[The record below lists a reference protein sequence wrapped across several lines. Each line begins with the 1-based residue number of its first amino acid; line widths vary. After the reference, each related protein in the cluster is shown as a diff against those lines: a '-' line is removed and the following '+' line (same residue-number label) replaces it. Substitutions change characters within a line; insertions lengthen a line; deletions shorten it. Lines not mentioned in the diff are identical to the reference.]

1 MRRFKAI
8 SIRKTMKLL
17 KRLMFRLSPGQKI
30 HSSKESPHAEGTT
43 QICSVIGSRR
53 KKWKSKEKTYSSL
66 KMLLNLQCFWCRQF
80 HLKILETLGLHSGT
94 INQWVLHYI
103 LKRPM
108 SFIQWTTPVFQT
120 MWQIWIQC
128 VLQILT
134 MALLSK
140 PISMTI
146 KDYWYRN

>member
-1 MRRFKAI
+1 MKRFKAI
-8 SIRKTMKLL
+8 SIRKTMKSL

-66 KMLLNLQCFWCRQF
+66 KMLLNLLCFWCRQF
-80 HLKILETLGLHSGT
+80 HLKILETLGVHSGT
-94 INQWVLHYI
+94 TNQWVPHCI
-103 LKRPM
+103 QKRLM

-128 VLQILT
+128 VLQIST
-134 MALLSK
+134 MGLLSK
-140 PISMTI
+140 LISMTI